1 MKLTLPTLVL
11 AFLLPAP
18 VVAQENQSTYTDLNL
33 DQCTVVIS
41 DDMGSTWT
49 CPGYKGIPVMVAE
62 GDLRFFIS
70 YGLRMTEERAAEQT
84 LPPFNHP
91 GQRIEW
97 RLSMVGGA
105 LKPIATILRFF
116 TQREQG
122 EDEAQILVVTRLELG
137 ATCHVAYIDATANS
151 NANELAR
158 QAADELA
165 RDFDCADQPEIVG
178 DFEAWEN

>member
-1 MKLTLPTLVL
+1 MKLTLLIAVVAALL
-11 AFLLPAP
+11 AAPA
-18 VVAQENQSTYTDLNL
+18 VAQENQSSYTDLNL
-33 DQCTVVIS
+33 DECSVVTS

-70 YGLRMTEERAAEQT
+70 YGLRMAEERAAEQT
-84 LPPFNHP
+84 LPPFNYP

-97 RLSMVGGA
+97 RLAMVGGA
-105 LKPIATILRFF
+105 LRPIATILRFF

-122 EDEAQILVVTRLELG
+122 EDEAQILVVTRLALG

-158 QAADELA
+158 QAADDLA
-165 RDFDCADQPEIVG
+165 RDFDCAEEPEIVG
-178 DFEAWEN
+178 EFEAWEN